1 MWYNTSRDCRKKR
14 DKWKGVLICRSVK
27 NAGQSSG
34 LCITQIY
41 GEYVNQYIKNK
52 VRFLH
57 HENIKVKKTKLS
69 LWMPQRC
76 IWGVE
81 VYLPSLVTF
90 TLYMGE

>member
-41 GEYVNQYIKNK
+41 GEYVNQYIKKQGQIPSSRKYKGKKDKAVPVDATEMCTGSGGLPPLPRN
-52 VRFLH
+52 LH
-57 HENIKVKKTKLS
+57 T
-69 LWMPQRC
+69 RY
-76 IWGVE
+76 G
-81 VYLPSLVTF
+81 
-90 TLYMGE
+90 